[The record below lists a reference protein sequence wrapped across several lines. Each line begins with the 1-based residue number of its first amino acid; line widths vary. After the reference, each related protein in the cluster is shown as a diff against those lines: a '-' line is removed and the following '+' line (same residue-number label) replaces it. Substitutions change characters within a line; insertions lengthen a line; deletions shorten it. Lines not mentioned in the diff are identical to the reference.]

1 MKKQIALA
9 LTAALLVFP
18 VTPGLVMADTEAT
31 VQNQDGKTVDPGTL
45 PDSPLYWFQ
54 TLIEKVQVALTFD
67 PVKKADLVE
76 RQACENLAEAEA
88 LIEKGDTEK
97 AEETLTVYSEKIE
110 QAQAF
115 LDQLEDPG
123 SEAAQRVQ
131 DALTQVNTQNIVVL
145 GGLLEK
151 LPPQAAQRTALNIVR
166 SLEKAVAKAEKM
178 ENRDNETTDSGT
190 NTEVTNSNETE
201 DQTALHEQAKQALE
215 QFQVDLGLKK
225 EKNAPNGNAYGYD
238 KNNKVRADKSSDLT
252 QCPTKEETQQ
262 QETLQ
267 HMTEKQDQN
276 QESRY
281 APDNALTKE
290 KTKNMNK
297 SEKERNHRD

>member
-9 LTAALLVFP
+9 LTAALLAFP

-67 PVKKADLVE
+67 PVKKADLVG

-238 KNNKVRADKSSDLT
+238 KNNEVRADKSSDLT